1 MSCRI
6 LYINT
11 QQVYHR
17 TFVNLDSLTN
27 GNTSTIDFMDIHLS
41 LSLTHVVIYY
51 NPSSLKLTPVHY
63 YTYHQKSV
71 CITKICAK

>member
-11 QQVYHR
+11 QQVHHR
-17 TFVNLDSLTN
+17 TFVNLDSL
-27 GNTSTIDFMDIHLS
+27 GNTSTIDFMEIHLS
-41 LSLTHVVIYY
+41 LSLTVIYN

-63 YTYHQKSV
+63 FIYHQKSV

>member
-11 QQVYHR
+11 QQVHHR
-17 TFVNLDSLTN
+17 TFVNLDSL
-27 GNTSTIDFMDIHLS
+27 GNTSTIDFMEIHLS
-41 LSLTHVVIYY
+41 LSLTHVVIYN

-63 YTYHQKSV
+63 YIYHQKSV
-71 CITKICAK
+71 CITGTKICAK

>member
-11 QQVYHR
+11 QQIHHR

-27 GNTSTIDFMDIHLS
+27 GNTSTIDFMEIHLS
-41 LSLTHVVIYY
+41 LSLTHVVIYN
-51 NPSSLKLTPVHY
+51 NPSSLKLTPSCPLLYLPSEKCMY
-63 YTYHQKSV
+63 Y
-71 CITKICAK
+71 